1 MDCSLPDFSVHGILQ
16 ARILEWVCPSLLQ
29 GIFPTQGSTYV
40 PCAARQI
47 LYCLS
52 NQGREREHLF
62 LPWPGNLSFS
72 FTQGILY
79 FLLMKFFSDLL
90 RSC

>member
-52 NQGREREHLF
+52 NQGRERERAPVPSLAWKSV
-62 LPWPGNLSFS
+62 LLLYPGNPVLPVDEV
-72 FTQGILY
+72 
-79 FLLMKFFSDLL
+79 FL
-90 RSC
+90 